1 MGIVTLV
8 SGGFDS
14 TLMSLMAHEEGITLF
29 PLFIDYGQLGV
40 SKEWAACQRL
50 HKQLGLPPVTYMDLS
65 GFGKTIPSGLTDSS
79 LRINEDAF
87 LPGRNL
93 LFVLAGAAH
102 AFKVQAD
109 SVALGLL
116 NPADRLFPD
125 QTKEFAEE
133 CERIIEMTMGRRILV
148 ITPLIEFSKQDVLV
162 MARDRGIEHT
172 YSCHAGGDEPCGVCI
187 ACVEISNANQRKE
200 VNHG

>member
-14 TLMSLMAHEEGITLF
+14 TLMSLMAHEEGIALF

-40 SKEWAACQRL
+40 NKEWSACQRL
-50 HKQLGLPPVTYMDLS
+50 HKQFGLPPVTYMDLS

-102 AFKVQAD
+102 ACQTQAS

-116 NPADRLFPD
+116 NPADHLFPD
-125 QTKEFAEE
+125 QTEGFVEE
-133 CERIIEMTMGRRILV
+133 CERMIEMAMGRRISVLV
-148 ITPLIEFSKQDVLV
+148 PLIEFSKRDILV
-162 MARDRGIEHT
+162 MARDRGIKHT

-187 ACVEISNANQRKE
+187 ACIEIINAKE
-200 VNHG
+200 RR

>member
-40 SKEWAACQRL
+40 DKEWVACQRL
-50 HKQLGLPPVTYMDLS
+50 HKQFGLPSVTYMDLS

-102 AFKVQAD
+102 AFKVQAN

-116 NPADRLFPD
+116 NPVDHLFPD

-133 CERIIEMTMGRRILV
+133 CERMIEMAMGRRVFVL
-148 ITPLIEFSKQDVLV
+148 TPLIEFSKRDVLV

-187 ACVEISNANQRKE
+187 ACIEVTNAKE
-200 VNHG
+200 RR

>member
-14 TLMSLMAHEEGITLF
+14 TLMSLMAQEEAVTLF
-29 PLFIDYGQLGV
+29 PLFVDYGQLGAA
-40 SKEWAACQRL
+40 KEWDACKRL
-50 HKQLGLPPVTYMDLS
+50 HEKYNLPEVTRMDLS
-65 GFGKTIPSGLTDSS
+65 GFGKTIPSGITDPK

-102 AFKVQAD
+102 AFKVGAD

-116 NPADRLFPD
+116 DPADHLFPD
-125 QTKEFAEE
+125 QTKEFVEE
-133 CERIIEMTMGRRILV
+133 CESMIETAMGKQIAVL
-148 ITPLIEFSKQDVLV
+148 TPLIEFSKSDVLA
-162 MARDRGIEHT
+162 MARAR
-172 YSCHAGGDEPCGVCI
+172 
-187 ACVEISNANQRKE
+187 
-200 VNHG
+200 